1 MEKTEKIKKEKA
13 PKAPKEPKAP
23 KAPKKSKNMP
33 EGYIGRPK
41 PMKTKTFE
49 FHKPTVGNWIAI
61 ALLACAAAFVTY
73 IVIRLIDVAQIKDT
87 PFTFYNVE
95 DIKGNDFS
103 LENDD
108 LLFVMDP
115 ATTNFSVTQKSTG
128 KVWNSS
134 PAGVDEDPIALV
146 KEKNWMKSAL
156 LLKYSTEN
164 GVSNTYDTKTYSVE
178 KSFYDIQKSGNEI
191 TVNYTIGQIER
202 EYYYPLAI
210 YEPDMKEYLKKMSK
224 DDQNVVTKRCY
235 KLVDYKKLKENKE
248 EMLAKYPELEK
259 KKLYLIFD
267 PLNNYLKVNCEEIF
281 QKIGF
286 TSEEYAAYKELYKE
300 KTEKEVPAFNVSVS
314 YKLDGKSLIVDVPFD
329 KISYKHTYPIVQLS
343 VLPYFGASTEGENG
357 FMLVPEGGG
366 SLINFNNG
374 KVKQNGYY
382 ADVYGWD
389 YGQDRKAVI
398 TETRT
403 AFPVFGEAFGDSS
416 FISIIEN
423 GAEYAGITA
432 EIAGKLG
439 NYNYVRAD
447 YKMIHG
453 EQYEVSARNTSA
465 QYAYEEALPQGE
477 RITQRYT
484 FIDSNS
490 YVDMAKTYQKYLFA
504 GKQKVQNTEAPLAIE
519 IVGAIDKVQQV
530 AGMPK
535 TLPYKLTSYSEAA
548 NIINE
553 IEDLGM
559 KNVNFKLSGFINEGV
574 SQTYLKKVKYIK
586 KLGGAGDFKKMV
598 ADTSNLSAKVYL
610 DASMQFAYRSGITK
624 GLNRFSTPARF
635 VSSEICRISK
645 YSPIWYGKLDTV
657 DTYYYLNPYV
667 SQKSARMFTKTAKD
681 IGVDGISYKDN
692 GYILSADYNDD
703 RPVSRAK
710 SKEMQVAEMADAK
723 AKGLGVMINA
733 GNDYALDN
741 VDFITNMDI
750 HGNSYSILDLQVP
763 FYQIALHGYKNYAGS
778 AVNLGYEK
786 NQIVLEAAETGAGL
800 YFTVMNESERK
811 LQETSYTEYYAA
823 CFDTWKD
830 QINDIYSRYNKEIG
844 VVANSCITNHE
855 YLTEKV
861 TKTTFEN
868 GYDIY
873 VNFGYVDF
881 VADDGSTIP
890 ARDYKVLKEV
900 K

>member
-1 MEKTEKIKKEKA
+1 MEKKEKIKKEKA
-13 PKAPKEPKAP
+13 PKTP
-23 KAPKKSKNMP
+23 KAPKKSKMP

-41 PMKTKTFE
+41 PMKTKSFE
-49 FHKPTVGNWIAI
+49 FHKPTVGGWIGI
-61 ALLACAAAFVTY
+61 GFFVVFAAFCTY
-73 IVIRLIDVAQIKDT
+73 IVIRLVDVAKVKDT
-87 PFTFYNVE
+87 PFAFYNSE
-95 DIKGNDFS
+95 DIKGTNFK
-103 LENDD
+103 LENKD
-108 LLFVMDP
+108 LIFDLDP
-115 ATTNFSVTQKSTG
+115 ATTNFTVTQKSTG
-128 KVWNSS
+128 HVWNSS
-134 PAGVDEDPIALV
+134 PAGANDDELALT
-146 KEKNWMKSAL
+146 KEKNYMNSAL
-156 LLKYSTEN
+156 LVKYSTEN
-164 GVSNTYDTKTYSVE
+164 GVANVYDTKTYSVDKNFYNVE
-178 KSFYDIQKSGNEI
+178 KSGDTV

-210 YEPDMKEYLKKMSK
+210 YEPEMKEYLKKMPK
-224 DDQNVVTKRCY
+224 ADQNVVTKRCY
-235 KLVDYKKLKENKE
+235 KLVDYKKLTENKDD
-248 EMLAKYPELEK
+248 MLAKYPELDK

-267 PLNNYLKVNCEEIF
+267 PLNNYLKENCEEIF
-281 QKIGF
+281 LKIGF
-286 TSEEYAAYKELYKE
+286 TQDEYATYKELYKE
-300 KTEKEVPAFNVSVS
+300 KNEKEVPAFNVSVS
-314 YKLDGKSLIVDVPFD
+314 YKLEGNNLVVDVPFE

-343 VLPYFGASTEGENG
+343 VLPYFGAATIGEEG

-374 KVKQNGYY
+374 KTKQNGYY

-403 AFPVFGEAFGDSS
+403 AYPVFGEAFGDSA
-416 FISIIEN
+416 FISIIKN

-432 EIAGKLG
+432 EIAGKLA

-465 QYAYEEALPQGE
+465 QYAYEEYLPKGE
-477 RITQRYT
+477 RITQVYS

-490 YVDMAKTYQKYLFA
+490 YVDMAKAYQKYLFA
-504 GKQKVQNTEAPLAIE
+504 GEKKLNNKTAPMAIE

-535 TLPYKLTSYSEAA
+535 TLPYELTTYNQAA
-548 NIINE
+548 NIIKE
-553 IEDLGM
+553 VEDLGI
-559 KNVNFKLSGFINEGV
+559 KDVNYKLTGFVNEGV
-574 SQTYLKKVKYIK
+574 SQKYLNKVKFIN
-586 KLGGAGDFKKMV
+586 KLGGTSDFKKLV
-598 ADTSNLSAKVYL
+598 NDTKNLSAKVYL
-610 DASMQFAYRSGITK
+610 DASMQFAYRSGVFD
-624 GLNRFSTPARF
+624 GFNRFSTPSRF
-635 VSSEICRISK
+635 VSSEICEISK

-657 DTYYYLNPYV
+657 DTYYYVNPGV
-667 SQKSARMFTKTAKD
+667 SAKSAALFTKKVQSFGLD
-681 IGVDGISYKDN
+681 GVSYKDN

-710 SKEMQVAEMADAK
+710 SREMQVKEMENAK
-723 AKGLGVMINA
+723 SKGLGVMINA
-733 GNDYALDN
+733 GNDYALKN
-741 VDFITNMDI
+741 VDFITNMDL
-750 HGNSYSILDLQVP
+750 HGNSYSIIDLQVP

-778 AVNLGYEK
+778 AVNLGYERD
-786 NQIVLEAAETGAGL
+786 QIVLEAAETGAGL
-800 YFTVMNESERK
+800 FFTVMHDSEKK

-823 CFDTWKD
+823 CFASWKD

-844 VVANSCITNHE
+844 VVSNSCISNHE

-861 TKTTFEN
+861 TKTSFDN

-873 VNFGYVDF
+873 VNFGYVDY
-881 VADDGSTIP
+881 VAADGTKIP